1 MSWIGTTPRV
11 IKVGSVQMFCDS
23 TSPYIPSSIGGKSKH
38 IHQMENVEEEYNAL
52 TRNLVRELL
61 EIEHH
66 RIAGSIHEAC
76 AKLEKMEDQIPD
88 TLYFA
93 IQDILDAVL
102 KELSHE

>member
-1 MSWIGTTPRV
+1 MGWKLNPRV
-11 IKVGSVQMFCDS
+11 IKAENVLTFTDS
-23 TSPYIPSSIGGKSKH
+23 TSPYIPSVLSGRTKH
-38 IHQMENVEEEYNAL
+38 IHRMEDAEEEYNTL

-76 AKLEKMEDQIPD
+76 AKLEKMEDQIPG
-88 TLYFA
+88 TLYFE